1 MTANHAL
8 QANGGGPSRLPS
20 ARIGAAVAELT
31 SLVGTIRLCQAEA
44 QRRHGSR

>member
-31 SLVGTIRLCQAEA
+31 SEVIQQGIFFRIFL
-44 QRRHGSR
+44 HGF